1 MKVDFYIPKDQTIP
15 TRLRLKVDGIDVYYS
30 RLHDQFGYDFEFYG
44 VTEEK
49 AMEITENLTAIMCS
63 QSYDHGSQWRVTAIY
78 PVEQD
83 ERYKASEIV
92 RVIFRVRD
100 SW

>member
-30 RLHDQFGYDFEFYG
+30 RLHDQFGYDFEFYS
-44 VTEEK
+44 VTEEE
-49 AMEITENLTAIMCS
+49 AMDITENLAAIMCS
-63 QSYDHGSQWRVTAIY
+63 QSYDHGSQWRVIAIY